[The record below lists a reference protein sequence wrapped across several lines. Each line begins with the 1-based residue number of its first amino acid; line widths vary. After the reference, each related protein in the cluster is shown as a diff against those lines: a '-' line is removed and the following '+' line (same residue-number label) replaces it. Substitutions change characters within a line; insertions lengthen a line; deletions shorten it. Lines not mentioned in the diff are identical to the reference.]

1 MLDVKS
7 WWNRAKPLTIILAAA
22 VAFGACDEQLDSGG
36 ACPLL
41 CPVRQAQVRDTSF
54 FAVAFDTSVA
64 GFPSVGLEPVFFLAS
79 FGDTLQTRGVVRF
92 DDLPKTFRHSNSATD
107 SAIVAV
113 DTGAVLR
120 LHVAQPDTTGVT
132 TTVEAYDVDLRGA
145 EETDPNAVSGAFTP
159 DRLLGSR
166 TFPAKSLKDSI
177 DVPIDPAKL
186 LAKVQTD
193 TPMNRLRVGLR
204 VTSPAGSAKLAV
216 FTTNQDPVTAPTLIF
231 RPSAGDTSVA
241 KVTMSPAS
249 KTPSDPTIADALK
262 DYIVVSTPPSAPP
275 AGVVR
280 VGSMP
285 GRRAYLRFDVPSS
298 LIDSAD
304 IIRATLT
311 LTQRP
316 SLASPQPRDTV
327 GLQTFIV
334 TAGAALSDLGR
345 ALQLL
350 LNQRADTLRF
360 VPTDSG
366 QRTFEMIEAI
376 RFWRAT
382 KPDRTPRA
390 LAFRTTQEGMSG
402 AQVDFFSIE
411 APPAVR
417 PVLRITYLPRPTAG
431 GALP

>member
-1 MLDVKS
+1 MKS
-7 WWNRAKPLTIILAAA
+7 WWNRAQPLTLILAAA

-41 CPVRQAQVRDTSF
+41 CPVRQAQVRDTTF
-54 FAVAFDTSVA
+54 FAVALDTSVA
-64 GFPSVGLEPVFFLAS
+64 GFPSIGIEPVMFLAS

-92 DDLPKTFRHSNSATD
+92 DDLPKTFRRTNSATD

-120 LHVAQPDTTGVT
+120 LYVAQPDTTGVA

-145 EETDPNAVSGAFTP
+145 EEANPNAVSGAFTP

-177 DVPIDPAKL
+177 EVPIDPAKL

-204 VTSPAGSAKLAV
+204 VTSPGGSAKLSI
-216 FTTNQDPVTAPTLIF
+216 FTTNQDPTTAPALIF

-241 KVTMSPAS
+241 KVVLSPSS
-249 KTPSDPTIADALK
+249 KTPPDPTLADALK
-262 DYIVVSTPPSAPP
+262 DYLVVSTPPPPPP

-280 VGSMP
+280 VGSLP
-285 GRRAYLRFDVPSS
+285 GRRAYLRFNVPSS
-298 LIDSAD
+298 LIDSTD
-304 IIRATLT
+304 IIRATLI

-327 GLQTFIV
+327 GIQTFVV
-334 TAGAALSDLGR
+334 TAGSALSDLGR

-366 QRTFEMIEAI
+366 PRALEIIEAV

-382 KPDRTPRA
+382 KPERTPRA
-390 LAFRTTQEGMSG
+390 IALRLTQEGRSG
-402 AQVDFFSIE
+402 SQIDFFSTA
-411 APPAVR
+411 APAAVR
-417 PVLRITYLPRPTAG
+417 PVLRITYLPRQTGG